1 MKNRLHQRNPR
12 PKLKLRSIKFG
23 EPGNYHF
30 ISFNYEKNNKTKD
43 EDKYLIHIEVNI
55 PASVESNQIE
65 KIARDKAST
74 FIKQLAASF

>member
-1 MKNRLHQRNPR
+1 MKNRLHQENPG

-30 ISFNYEKNNKTKD
+30 ISFNYEKNDKTKE
-43 EDKYLIHIEVNI
+43 EDKYHIHIEVI
-55 PASVESNQIE
+55 VPASVESDQIE
-65 KIARDKAST
+65 QIARDKAST